1 MHRTTRDITNAE
13 FANRARSRWWEIQML
28 KFAIIFQY
36 KFDKKKKKKKK
47 IRSLSRKNRT
57 EYLQSLVF
65 YSERNFQNAKTKNK
79 NPKAKIQI
87 TKTTIWYSARGPE
100 AEGRGFLPREIS
112 LSRDHLRPSVANLT
126 RVCMTAFVSRCVYY
140 FTR

>member
-47 IRSLSRKNRT
+47 LDP
-57 EYLQSLVF
+57 YH
-65 YSERNFQNAKTKNK
+65 AKTEQS
-79 NPKAKIQI
+79 I
-87 TKTTIWYSARGPE
+87 
-100 AEGRGFLPREIS
+100 FS
-112 LSRDHLRPSVANLT
+112 L
-126 RVCMTAFVSRCVYY
+126 
-140 FTR
+140 